1 MSRVL
6 VTGGGGFVGSHLVDR
21 WASAGHEVVV
31 LDDFSTGNRRNLRHH
46 PDGRVRVFEGR
57 VEDPACLEP
66 AMDGVDLIFHLA
78 AAVGVFEVI
87 RRPLSTLLSNI
98 RASEAVFERAAE
110 RGIRTVFT
118 STSEVYGKNDADR
131 LRENDDSIFGS
142 TQKVRWTYAISKA
155 ADEFIALA
163 YFRERGFPVTIVRLF
178 NTTGPRQSGSYGMV
192 VPRFVRQAL
201 AGEPITV
208 HGDGAQTR
216 CFTNVFDA
224 VEAITRLATT
234 EAALGQV
241 VNVGQP
247 SEVSIGELAVL
258 VRDLTGSRSEIRQI
272 PYDDAYGLG
281 FEDMRRR
288 VPDVSFLGRL
298 TGFVPD
304 TPLEDT
310 IRQIIAEHRATGE

>member
-1 MSRVL
+1 MTRVL
-6 VTGGGGFVGSHLVDR
+6 VTGGAGFVGSHLVDR
-21 WASAGHEVVV
+21 WAGEGHEVVV
-31 LDDFSTGNRRNLRHH
+31 IDDFSTGSRRNLLHH
-46 PDGRVRVFEGR
+46 KDERVTVIEGR
-57 VEDPACLEP
+57 VEDPGVLEP
-66 AMDGVDLIFHLA
+66 ALEGVDLIFHLA

-98 RASEAVFERAAE
+98 RASEQVFERAAE

-163 YFRERGFPVTIVRLF
+163 YFRERGYPVTIARLF
-178 NTTGPRQSGSYGMV
+178 NTTGPRQTGAYGMV

-201 AGEPITV
+201 LNEPITV
-208 HGDGAQTR
+208 HGDGTQTR
-216 CFTNVFDA
+216 CFTNVFDV
-224 VEAITRLATT
+224 VEALTRLSTAD
-234 EAALGQV
+234 AALGQV
-241 VNVGQP
+241 VNIGQP
-247 SEVSIGELAVL
+247 SELSIGELALL
-258 VRDLTGSRSEIRQI
+258 VRDIAGSRSEIRLI

-288 VPDVSFLGRL
+288 VPDVSLLGRI

-304 TPLEDT
+304 TPLEET
-310 IRQIIAEHRATGE
+310 IRQIISEQREAAA

>member
-6 VTGGGGFVGSHLVDR
+6 VTGGAGFVGSHLVDR
-21 WASAGHEVVV
+21 CIADGHEVVV
-31 LDDFSTGNRRNLRHH
+31 VDDLSTGSRRNLAHLA
-46 PDGRVRVFEGR
+46 EGR
-57 VEDPACLEP
+57 VTFIEGSVEDTFVLER
-66 AMDGVDLIFHLA
+66 AMEGVDLIFHLA

-87 RRPLSTLLSNI
+87 RRPLSTLLNNI
-98 RASEAVFERAAE
+98 RASEQVFEFGSE

-131 LRENDDSIFGS
+131 LREDDDSIFGS

-163 YFRERGFPVTIVRLF
+163 FHRERNFPVTIARLF

-201 AGEPITV
+201 NGEPMTI
-208 HGDGAQTR
+208 HGDGNQTR
-216 CFTNVFDA
+216 CFTNVFDC
-224 VEAITRLATT
+224 VEALTRLARTD
-234 EAALGQV
+234 AAIGHV

-247 SEVSIGELAVL
+247 SELSIRELAEL
-258 VRDLTGSRSEIRQI
+258 VRDLAGSRSEIRYV
-272 PYDDAYGLG
+272 PYDEAYGLG

-288 VPDVSFLGRL
+288 VPDVSFLSRL
-298 TGFVPD
+298 TGFAPD
-304 TPLEDT
+304 TPLAVT
-310 IRQIIAEHRATGE
+310 IGQIIADQRKAAA

>member
-1 MSRVL
+1 MSRIL
-6 VTGGGGFVGSHLVDR
+6 ITGGAGFVGSHLVDR
-21 WASAGHEVVV
+21 WVGEGHEVVV
-31 LDDFSTGNRRNLRHH
+31 ADDFSTGSRRNLAHH
-46 PDGRVRVFEGR
+46 TDGRVTIIEGR
-57 VEDPACLEP
+57 VEDTFVLER
-66 AMDGVDLIFHLA
+66 AIEGVDLVFHLA

-98 RASEAVFERAAE
+98 RASEQVFEFASE

-163 YFRERGFPVTIVRLF
+163 FHRERGFPVTIARLF

-201 AGEPITV
+201 SGEPMTI
-208 HGDGAQTR
+208 HGDGTQTR
-216 CFTNVFDA
+216 CFTNVFDT
-224 VEAITRLATT
+224 VEALTRLATT
-234 EAALGQV
+234 DAAIGQV

-247 SEVSIGELAVL
+247 SEISIDELAHK
-258 VRDLTGSRSEIRQI
+258 VRDMAGSRSEIRYI
-272 PYDDAYGLG
+272 PYDEAYGLG

-288 VPDVSFLGRL
+288 VPDASFLGRL

-304 TPLEDT
+304 TDLELT
-310 IRQIIAEHRATGE
+310 ISQIIAEQRRAAA

>member
-1 MSRVL
+1 
-6 VTGGGGFVGSHLVDR
+6 VDR
-21 WASAGHEVVV
+21 WAGEGHDVVV
-31 LDDFSTGNRRNLRHH
+31 VDDFSTGSRRNLVHH
-46 PDGRVRVFEGR
+46 AEGRVRVIEGR

-66 AMDGVDLIFHLA
+66 AMEGVDLIFHLA

-98 RASEAVFERAAE
+98 RASEQVFERAAE

-163 YFRERGFPVTIVRLF
+163 YFRERGYPVTIARLF
-178 NTTGPRQSGSYGMV
+178 NTTGPRQTGAYGMV

-201 AGEPITV
+201 SGEPLTV
-208 HGDGAQTR
+208 HGDGTQTR
-216 CFTNVFDA
+216 CFTNVFDV
-224 VEAITRLATT
+224 VEALTRLAST
-234 EAALGQV
+234 EAAIGQV
-241 VNVGQP
+241 VNIGQP
-247 SEVSIGELAVL
+247 SEVSIEDLAVL
-258 VRDLTGSRSEIRQI
+258 VRDLAGSRSEIRHI

-288 VPDVSFLGRL
+288 VPDVSLLARL
-298 TGFVPD
+298 TGFSPD
-304 TPLEDT
+304 TPLEET
-310 IRQIIAEHRATGE
+310 IRQIIGEQREAAA